1 MVIFLGVDEDAVAGA
16 SEFEGGGVE
25 VDDVDAVEFEGAG
38 EAGDEEDVFGVVGG
52 GFIVL
57 GDGGVVGPFVEE
69 FTRGDVSEEA
79 YGKGE
84 VVDGYADFG

>member
-1 MVIFLGVDEDAVAGA
+1 M
-16 SEFEGGGVE
+16 
-25 VDDVDAVEFEGAG
+25 
-38 EAGDEEDVFGVVGG
+38 FGVVGG